1 VTGESISADDS
12 EDRPRR
18 HQRVAAYAVL
28 TRNPGDGSVEL
39 LLTRISAR
47 GHHPGAWTL
56 PGGGVDHGEPPRAA
70 VLRELREE
78 TGLAIV
84 VGDLLDVHDSHF
96 TGRAPDRV
104 IEDYHGIHLIFGARL
119 LEPPDGRGPTVVEAD
134 GTTDAVAWIPVADL
148 RAGRIELLDLVRFT
162 IEHCLPR
169 PRQAESDRSAGPS
182 PAGTAGSAGR

>member
-1 VTGESISADDS
+1 MIDGGLGPA
-12 EDRPRR
+12 RR

-28 TRNPGDGSVEL
+28 TRSGANASGTEL

-96 TGRAPDRV
+96 TGRAPDGV
-104 IEDYHGIHLIFGARL
+104 IEDYHGIHLIFDARL
-119 LEPPDGRGPTVVEAD
+119 LEPPDGRGPTVVEAN

-148 RAGRIELLDLVRFT
+148 RAGRIEVLDLVRFT
-162 IEHCLPR
+162 IEHWAQQAPPAR
-169 PRQAESDRSAGPS
+169 ADVNSRQ
-182 PAGTAGSAGR
+182 